1 METIDGSEP
10 TTSAYSIRAVERV
23 CDVLDL
29 VQRQS
34 DAVTLSDVVA
44 ATGLPKSS
52 AFRYLSTLEARGYV
66 ARDAATGHLRVG
78 PSFLPL
84 DYRGMEVLADRARPL
99 MEQLRDRFDE
109 SVNLGMLDGNRIAYL
124 EIVESQRSMRLAARR
139 GDRDPL
145 HCTALGKAVAT
156 LLPTARLR
164 AILEAEELTA
174 RTPQTI
180 TDIDR
185 YLAEIE
191 LTRERGYA
199 LDNGENEPDGRCLAV
214 PLLVSEVPVAVSLSA
229 PASRFPLSDAQQ
241 VADALSRLAVQISR
255 DVNRDGAGAPAGT

>member
-1 METIDGSEP
+1 MGSVDGSAP
-10 TTSAYSIRAVERV
+10 ATSAYSIRAVERV

-29 VQRQS
+29 VQRQP
-34 DAVTLSDVVA
+34 DAVTLADVVA

-66 ARDAATGHLRVG
+66 ARDAVTGHIRVG

-84 DYRGMEVLADRARPL
+84 DDRRMDVLADRARPL
-99 MEQLRDRFDE
+99 MEKLRDRFDE

-124 EIVESQRSMRLAARR
+124 EIVESQRSMRLAARP

-174 RTPQTI
+174 RTPRTI
-180 TDIDR
+180 TDIDA
-185 YLAEIE
+185 YLAEVE

-214 PLLVSEVPVAVSLSA
+214 PLLGSDLPVALSLSA
-229 PASRFPLSDAQQ
+229 PASRFPLADAQH
-241 VADALSRLAVQISR
+241 VADALTRLAVQLSQDMI
-255 DVNRDGAGAPAGT
+255 RDGRHTPAGS